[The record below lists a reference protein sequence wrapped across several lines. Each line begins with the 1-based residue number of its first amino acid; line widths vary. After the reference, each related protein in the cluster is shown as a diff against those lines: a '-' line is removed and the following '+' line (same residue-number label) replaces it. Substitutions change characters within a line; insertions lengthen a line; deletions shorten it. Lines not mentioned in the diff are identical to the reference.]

1 MDHSLRGY
9 LERQSTEQLDTIL
22 QDCLEQKD
30 IWNYE
35 ETIRLILA
43 ILWEREKNVDYE
55 IPAKMK
61 EVMERFSTGRT

>member
-22 QDCLEQKD
+22 QNSLKQED

-35 ETIRLILA
+35 ETIQLILA
-43 ILWEREKNVDYE
+43 ILWEREKDEDYE
-55 IPAKMK
+55 IPVKMR
-61 EVMERFSTGRT
+61 EVMERFSSGRR